1 MECFK
6 KSIRK
11 NCNFKK
17 EIVTL
22 EETIQ
27 NKENWLDKLRS
38 RLHTVINAEETPSN
52 LNKRQQKTTKI
63 DESTNNE
70 EEVIMMHE
78 RNKIKF

>member
-1 MECFK
+1 MVCFK

-17 EIVTL
+17 EITTL
-22 EETIQ
+22 EETIR
-27 NKENWLDKLRS
+27 NKENWLDELRS

-52 LNKRQQKTTKI
+52 LNKRQQKKTWI